1 MYFIMRNELV
11 NNVAQPFADKM
22 EVDLPTAKKI
32 LSYNLK
38 WVGFAF
44 LICTLLVFLTFSL
57 GCCYRRSTI
66 DETQEEADAII
77 ADIRKGEKA
86 RKEQEIILKN

>member
-66 DETQEEADAII
+66 DET
-77 ADIRKGEKA
+77 
-86 RKEQEIILKN
+86 